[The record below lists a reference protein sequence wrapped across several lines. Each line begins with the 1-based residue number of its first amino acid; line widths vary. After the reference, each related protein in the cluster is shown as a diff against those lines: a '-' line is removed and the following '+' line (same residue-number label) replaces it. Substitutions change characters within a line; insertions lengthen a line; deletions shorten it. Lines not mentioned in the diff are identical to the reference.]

1 MIRPQRTQLRSLA
14 WALANSNTTLSNTIS
29 KWLILEVLS
38 STRIEN
44 QKSRRL
50 TLKSVGGFFVY
61 YNISTQI
68 HRLRKA
74 SSINIAT
81 NPPAL
86 HSAKNS
92 SESGFTLVELVGVLV
107 LVGLL
112 AVTAISRWD
121 NSTISLSAQAEQIA
135 GDIRYTQMISMTQ
148 GQRFRINFSSNRYWI
163 SNIDDSTQITHPATN
178 SSDVFLN
185 TGITL
190 SSSNNY
196 LVFNGNGV
204 PYSTAS
210 LPGTTLNSNAT
221 ITLTAG
227 SETRSVEVRPE
238 TGRVSLL

>member
-1 MIRPQRTQLRSLA
+1 M
-14 WALANSNTTLSNTIS
+14 
-29 KWLILEVLS
+29 LS
-38 STRIEN
+38 STRIRN
-44 QKSRRL
+44 KKSRRL
-50 TLKSVGGFFVY
+50 KLKSVGGFSQPTV
-61 YNISTQI
+61 I
-68 HRLRKA
+68 HP
-74 SSINIAT
+74 T
-81 NPPAL
+81 
-86 HSAKNS
+86 KNCH
-92 SESGFTLVELVGVLV
+92 EAGFTLVELVGVLV

-112 AVTAISRWD
+112 SVTAISRWD

-163 SNIDDSTQITHPATN
+163 SNIDDSIQITHPATN

-190 SSSNNY
+190 NSSNSY